1 MQIPQLTNYI
11 LEELER
17 GTPEIEIKQKLFQS
31 KWLPEEIEENYEYA
45 MAQAQDMLQQF
56 QSQRPRKSSRKSYTL
71 FTIILLSL
79 SVLLLLGAGIFLL
92 NQPVPPLSQ
101 QQLFSPTPT
110 STGIFLSPNSITS
123 PEPQPSLQRAL
134 FNENDRRRELDRIQ
148 IQRLLRTY
156 YERNQI
162 YPETLSQLAT
172 LPEAPN
178 IPTDVRT
185 GNPYRYA
192 VLEGEQDYKLCI
204 VYEES
209 GELCF
214 NRLSQ

>member
-17 GTPEIEIKQKLFQS
+17 GTPEIEIKQKLFRS

-45 MAQAQDMLQQF
+45 LAQAQQMLQQF
-56 QSQRPRKSSRKSYTL
+56 QLQRPRQSSRKKYTL
-71 FTIILLSL
+71 FAVALLSL
-79 SVLLLLGAGIFLL
+79 SALLMLGAGFFLL
-92 NQPVPPLSQ
+92 NQPTPPLSE
-101 QQLFSPTPT
+101 QQLFSPAPT
-110 STGIFLSPNSITS
+110 STGAPASPNSAAS

-148 IQRLLRTY
+148 IQSLLRTY

-162 YPETLSQLAT
+162 YPQTLSQLAT
-172 LPEAPN
+172 LPESPS

-185 GNPYRYA
+185 GNPYRYE

-209 GELCF
+209 DELCF